1 MKLAERIK
9 FILFPPRCLA
19 CGRTIT
25 HRDVFC
31 ADCLPEIPFVEGNL
45 CAVCGIEMHPDF
57 PSPICGRCRELEPKF
72 LKNFPVIE
80 HKGLGRQAVLN
91 FKYGSEGTV
100 PDAALLLARKIAGSG
115 VLPEVITSVPDTKS
129 AKVKKDGSRT
139 EALARYTA
147 KYLGAKYEEV
157 LIKKRETKKQ
167 KSLTAAQRKQNVR
180 GAYIAFNRPGGESL
194 LIIDDV
200 FTTGATLNECAKAV
214 RRIYK
219 GRIYTATL
227 SIRDRE

>member
-1 MKLAERIK
+1 M
-9 FILFPPRCLA
+9 
-19 CGRTIT
+19 
-25 HRDVFC
+25 
-31 ADCLPEIPFVEGNL
+31 
-45 CAVCGIEMHPDF
+45 
-57 PSPICGRCRELEPKF
+57 
-72 LKNFPVIE
+72 
-80 HKGLGRQAVLN
+80 
-91 FKYGSEGTV
+91 
-100 PDAALLLARKIAGSG
+100 
-115 VLPEVITSVPDTKS
+115 PDTKS

-180 GAYIAFNRPGGESL
+180 GAYIAFNRPEGESL